1 MSLAAL
7 HTTHAR
13 SMTVVVLEYLFY
25 FFFLWFCRW
34 TLSKTIFMFSFR
46 RFSYSSSQEFWR
58 VCMSHALGCLYI
70 TVSVC
75 VCMRLSE
82 EVCSVSVVCF
92 DCICMFMISAK
103 MFLCS
108 WQKNLVYFFLSVQ
121 LNCLYYWFFCCRCN
135 REMQCIQPTTPP
147 TDRTRPFNTIS
158 NSNTKNRLSSS
169 SFFLLASTNRRR
181 RRHHQHNCTIQLFS
195 RIFCSASSFSGINII
210 IFRCFWVFVNFF
222 FFFSFLIARIKKE
235 TKLQRNNDDDDSGRN
250 RKTIGF
256 SLAYTLRFVCVW
268 GYAEWVSHK
277 ITY

>member
-25 FFFLWFCRW
+25 FFFVVSRW

-58 VCMSHALGCLYI
+58 VCMSHALVWLYI

-75 VCMRLSE
+75 VYAFEWR
-82 EVCSVSVVCF
+82 SVQCVRCVFWLYMYVYDFSKNVPLF
-92 DCICMFMISAK
+92 LAK
-103 MFLCS
+103 
-108 WQKNLVYFFLSVQ
+108 KNLVYFFLSVQ

-147 TDRTRPFNTIS
+147 TDRTRPFSTIS
-158 NSNTKNRLSSS
+158 NSNTKNRLSSSS

-210 IFRCFWVFVNFF
+210 IFRCFWLFVNFF
-222 FFFSFLIARIKKE
+222 FL
-235 TKLQRNNDDDDSGRN
+235 
-250 RKTIGF
+250 
-256 SLAYTLRFVCVW
+256 FVS
-268 GYAEWVSHK
+268 YRAD
-277 ITY
+277 

>member
-1 MSLAAL
+1 MDTFFVLCGWTDGWIGKILFKNILYFNSPSVDLSYCPSLHYTQ
-7 HTTHAR
+7 HTQDPWPLLFWNIFFIFFC
-13 SMTVVVLEYLFY
+13 VVS
-25 FFFLWFCRW
+25 RW

-75 VCMRLSE
+75 VC
-82 EVCSVSVVCF
+82 VCVWVKKCAVCP
-92 DCICMFMISAK
+92 
-103 MFLCS
+103 LCVLIVYVCLWFQQKCS
-108 WQKNLVYFFLSVQ
+108 FVLGKKNLVYFFLSVQ

-210 IFRCFWVFVNFF
+210 IFRCFWLFVNFF
-222 FFFSFLIARIKKE
+222 FL
-235 TKLQRNNDDDDSGRN
+235 
-250 RKTIGF
+250 
-256 SLAYTLRFVCVW
+256 FVS
-268 GYAEWVSHK
+268 YRAD
-277 ITY
+277 

>member
-1 MSLAAL
+1 
-7 HTTHAR
+7 
-13 SMTVVVLEYLFY
+13 
-25 FFFLWFCRW
+25 
-34 TLSKTIFMFSFR
+34 
-46 RFSYSSSQEFWR
+46 
-58 VCMSHALGCLYI
+58 MSHALGCLYI

-75 VCMRLSE
+75 VYAFEWR
-82 EVCSVSVVCF
+82 SVQCVRCVFWLYMYVYDFSKNVPLF
-92 DCICMFMISAK
+92 LAK
-103 MFLCS
+103 
-108 WQKNLVYFFLSVQ
+108 KNLVYFFLSVQ

-256 SLAYTLRFVCVW
+256 SLAYTLRFVCVC
-268 GYAEWVSHK
+268 GGMLNEFPTKLLIK
-277 ITY
+277 ISITIYLFLENLIYLSRPTIKNKNIFVWNFFRFFFLILCFMPHN